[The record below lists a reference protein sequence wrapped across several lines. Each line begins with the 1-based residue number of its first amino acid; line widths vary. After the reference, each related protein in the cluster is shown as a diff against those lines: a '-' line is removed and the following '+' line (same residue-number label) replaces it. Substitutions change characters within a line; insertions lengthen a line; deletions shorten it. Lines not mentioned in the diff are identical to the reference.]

1 MYGSGRDD
9 ARSRK
14 SVWFRGVA
22 QVDNGENVVV
32 YRQSVG
38 LRLISSTGKA
48 GQSKVLKVVKACFT
62 RFVGGSS
69 ARTGC
74 EG

>member
-1 MYGSGRDD
+1 M
-9 ARSRK
+9 AE
-14 SVWFRGVA
+14 F
-22 QVDNGENVVV
+22 DNGKNVVV

-38 LRLISSTGKA
+38 LRLISSTEKAGDSKFLQVGKA
-48 GQSKVLKVVKACFT
+48 YFT

-69 ARTGC
+69 AHTGC